1 MPGSKLAEPVKIRHR
16 CTAMAERYRLS
27 FTTGGLF
34 VREAPQVAERYLA
47 LRDWEKTRA
56 QVRSENLLQ
65 VRTAAAA
72 TRISQEL
79 IARLE
84 LLDHEELAFLVDG
97 SLREQGY
104 LMWAATCRRY
114 AFIRDFAREVL
125 REHYLLLRR
134 QLMQSDYEAFCN
146 AKALW
151 HAELEGLAASTHS
164 KLRQNLFRMMR
175 DADLISAHHQIQPAL
190 ITPALAHLL
199 ARHGNEQLLIFP
211 ATDHEIKRWLQ

>member
-1 MPGSKLAEPVKIRHR
+1 
-16 CTAMAERYRLS
+16 MAERYRLS

-34 VREAPQVAERYLA
+34 LQEAPLVVERYLA
-47 LRDWEKTRA
+47 LRDWKQTRE

-65 VRTAAAA
+65 VRTTAAA

-84 LLDHEELAFLVDG
+84 LLDPEELEFLVDG

-104 LMWAATCRRY
+104 LLWTATCRRY
-114 AFIRDFAREVL
+114 TFIRDFACEVL
-125 REHYLLLRR
+125 REHYLLMRR
-134 QLMQSDYEAFCN
+134 QLTTSDYEAFCN

-151 HAELEGLAASTHS
+151 HAELDELASSTHS
-164 KLRQNLFRMMR
+164 KLRQNLFRMLR
-175 DADLISAHHQIQPAL
+175 DADLVSAQHQIQPAL
-190 ITPALAHLL
+190 ISPALAHLL